1 MAHCC
6 LGWKFIINLFS
17 PKCLLNMVRRKKE
30 KKNGQVRGSSFFLL
44 LLWSSF
50 TEMEIVLGEPLGGF
64 SLLRKILLLEEKVNH
79 HSVMK
84 MTPQQHS

>member
-6 LGWKFIINLFS
+6 LGWKFVINLFS
-17 PKCLLNMVRRKKE
+17 PKCLLNMVKRE
-30 KKNGQVRGSSFFLL
+30 KKMAKLGVVVFLL

-50 TEMEIVLGEPLGGF
+50 TEMETVLGEPLGGF

>member
-6 LGWKFIINLFS
+6 LGWKFIINL
-17 PKCLLNMVRRKKE
+17 KYGQKKKRE